1 MLLLGLDILQNNFT
15 SNYLGFVT
23 SFLFSQ
29 EIFPILFRPL
39 QALVSR
45 HEPLVIL
52 LSMVLNIVS
61 STFIEFFCLF
71 LLRIVLVEGF
81 LAVLLQLILNYLL
94 ELAVVSLLNFELVL
108 AFEFDFFERASVL
121 IFFIPP
127 VSLDVR

>member
-1 MLLLGLDILQNNFT
+1 
-15 SNYLGFVT
+15 
-23 SFLFSQ
+23 
-29 EIFPILFRPL
+29 
-39 QALVSR
+39 
-45 HEPLVIL
+45 
-52 LSMVLNIVS
+52 MVLNIVS

-94 ELAVVSLLNFELVL
+94 ELGVVSLLNFELVL
-108 AFEFDFFERASVL
+108 ALELDFFERASVL